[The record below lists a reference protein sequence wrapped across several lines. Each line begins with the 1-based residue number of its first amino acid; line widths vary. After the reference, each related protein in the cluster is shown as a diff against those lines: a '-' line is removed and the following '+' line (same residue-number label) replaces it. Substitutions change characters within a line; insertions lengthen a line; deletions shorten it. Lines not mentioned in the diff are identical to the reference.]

1 MKWCYTQGSDLN
13 KVLRLSITKSDSI
26 RRGMRVS
33 HVAACSLQKHTV
45 TGNAVRLMR
54 LVLLVRL
61 ETMGF
66 LLVSLPQQ
74 FPRGEASHFDMF
86 VSSAVMKHMVP
97 LEVQ

>member
-1 MKWCYTQGSDLN
+1 MEGNRVREVVLHTRLRLN

-66 LLVSLPQQ
+66 YLYRCLNNS
-74 FPRGEASHFDMF
+74 
-86 VSSAVMKHMVP
+86 
-97 LEVQ
+97 LEVKPSTLTCSCRVLL